1 MKNRFHR
8 MSASHAK
15 QAVVIACMFM
25 LIASV
30 RLAYASAIPQAFEH
44 PYGVF
49 LSLDASQSSRFA
61 DYQTIVIDAAYFEK
75 ADIDL
80 LKHAGHTVYSY
91 LNVGSLEDFRPYYAR
106 FEHSTLAPYAHWA
119 GERWIDVSDTQW
131 QDYLCDVLANALLA
145 KGVDGFF
152 IDNCDVY
159 YLYPTQPILD
169 GLISILRR
177 LRVTGADIVI
187 NGGDVFVT
195 AYGSQYGNLSDI
207 LTGVNQESVFSG
219 NDFDRKKFAL
229 ASEEDHRY
237 YTDYIERVAKTGAQV
252 YLLEYT
258 RDQAVT
264 DEIAAYC
271 EEKGFDYY
279 IADSIELD

>member
-1 MKNRFHR
+1 
-8 MSASHAK
+8 MSALQSRW
-15 QAVVIACMFM
+15 AVIITCVFTLVTPLCP
-25 LIASV
+25 
-30 RLAYASAIPQAFEH
+30 ASASTSPQAFNR

-49 LSLDASQSSRFA
+49 LSLDATQASRFT

-75 ADIDL
+75 ADITS

-106 FEHSTLAPYAHWA
+106 FESSTLAPYVHWED
-119 GERWIDVSDTQW
+119 ERWMDVSDAQW
-131 QDYLCDVLANALLA
+131 QDYLCDVLADALLA

-159 YLYPTQPILD
+159 YQYPTQPILD
-169 GLISILRR
+169 GLINILRR
-177 LRVTGADIVI
+177 LRATGADIII
-187 NGGDVFVT
+187 NGGDMFVT
-195 AYGSQYGNLSDI
+195 AYGSLFGNLSDI

-219 NDFDRKKFAL
+219 YDFDRKKFAS

-237 YTDYIERVAKTGAQV
+237 FSDYIESVAKTGAQV

-258 RDQAVT
+258 QDQAVM

-271 EEKGFDYY
+271 EEKGFQYY